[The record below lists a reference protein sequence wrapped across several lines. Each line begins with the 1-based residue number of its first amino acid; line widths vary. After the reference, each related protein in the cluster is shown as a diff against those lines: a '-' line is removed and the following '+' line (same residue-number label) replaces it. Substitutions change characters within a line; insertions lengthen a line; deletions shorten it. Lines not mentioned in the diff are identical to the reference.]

1 MLQESVNQG
10 ALKVAEKFK
19 STGVIFMPHLP
30 VTEPELVAVVLQ
42 MPQLKR

>member
-1 MLQESVNQG
+1 MLQEYVNQG
-10 ALKVAEKFK
+10 KIKVVDKFT
-19 STGVIFMPHLP
+19 STVVIFMPHLP